1 MKETGHSEH
10 TIVDWYNFIR
20 DVCAQYLIDHAQKI
34 GGVGKTVE
42 IDESKFGKRKYNRG
56 RIQEGHWV
64 FGGIERQSP
73 SNCFM
78 VEVKDRSAVTLL
90 PIILDR
96 VHPGTIIISDE
107 WRAYCCLSANGMT
120 HLTVNH
126 SINFVDPSTGAHTQ
140 NIEGTWSTVK
150 RMLRSK
156 GVMNTSSDLFQT
168 YLQEFVW
175 RKKHEG
181 CDYLKKNSYGAHKR
195 TISIINNDSIQITF
209 T

>member
-1 MKETGHSEH
+1 M
-10 TIVDWYNFIR
+10 
-20 DVCAQYLIDHAQKI
+20 
-34 GGVGKTVE
+34 
-42 IDESKFGKRKYNRG
+42 
-56 RIQEGHWV
+56 

-78 VEVKDRSAVTLL
+78 VEVKDISAVTLL
-90 PIILDR
+90 PIILDHA
-96 VHPGTIIISDE
+96 HPGTIIISDE

-126 SINFVDPSTGAHTQ
+126 SINFVDPSTGTHKQ

-150 RMLRSK
+150 RMLSK
-156 GVMNTSSDLFQT
+156 EVMNTFSDLFQT
-168 YLQEFVW
+168 SLQEFVW

-181 CDYLKKNSYGAHKR
+181 CDFFFFNYGE
-195 TISIINNDSIQITF
+195 NNIHYKYDSIQITF